1 MKKLLLPFLC
11 LSVLIAC
18 KSEGDLGNT
27 GDSQEIAD
35 LKNEIEQLK
44 LDKAL
49 KDSVIEESLAFF
61 NEIQSNLESI
71 GLKKDEIR
79 LRTEDPELASDEK
92 QWILEEIRHINY
104 LREENARKVQQLSR
118 QLKDSGLK
126 LKELEAMIE
135 RLVTDIKA
143 RDEQIMALQA
153 EMENM
158 DQEYAKL
165 FDAYQEVSFQV
176 DYLTDQMNLAYYT
189 YGSTKELES
198 NGVIE
203 QKNGFIGIG
212 KRTKLKENFNE
223 NYFAKIDRTKD
234 KEIFV
239 EGSTVRMITDHPS
252 SSYSIVSEGKNSRIV
267 ISNPGEFWKISNY
280 LVVVVDN

>member
-18 KSEGDLGNT
+18 KSEGDSGNAS
-27 GDSQEIAD
+27 DSQEVAD

-79 LRTEDPELASDEK
+79 LRTEDPELAGDEK

-252 SSYSIVSEGKNSRIV
+252 SSYSIVPEGKNSRIV